1 MKKLFMF
8 LVLFSVLLCGCR
20 ADADS
25 DVSEY
30 YEKLAK
36 AQEIA
41 AFAADTE
48 KAVKDFTSK
57 EDIDS
62 FVTALKIDEWK
73 LADLPQNAKEIGHFD
88 FSQEET
94 LSLGQTETDGN
105 LYEVCKITL
114 YDGSFIDFEI
124 AGLRMS
130 FEVTRDTADYLS
142 GLLTQ

>member
-41 AFAADTE
+41 VFAVDTE
-48 KAVKDFTSK
+48 TAVKTFTSK
-57 EDIDS
+57 EDIGG
-62 FVTALKIDEWK
+62 FVTALEIDEWE

-88 FSQEET
+88 FSRKK
-94 LSLGQTETDGN
+94 LCHWDRRKPTEIYMKFAKSPCTTVP
-105 LYEVCKITL
+105 LLILKL
-114 YDGSFIDFEI
+114 RDF
-124 AGLRMS
+124 ACHLR
-130 FEVTRDTADYLS
+130 
-142 GLLTQ
+142 